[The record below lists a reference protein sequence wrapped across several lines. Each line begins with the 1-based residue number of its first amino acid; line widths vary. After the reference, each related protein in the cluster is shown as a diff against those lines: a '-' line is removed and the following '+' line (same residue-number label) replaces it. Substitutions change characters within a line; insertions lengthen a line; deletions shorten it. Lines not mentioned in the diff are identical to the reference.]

1 VSKIKS
7 NVVICDNGRRNTHL
21 SNKDPERYKAI
32 LDALIDGD
40 ISMPAI
46 AAKYGVSKGT
56 IIQIKHDNAD
66 KLPDWKQRTEKVLSE
81 TVVKMAKDIDEN
93 FAKIPAQS
101 KALSLAILSSKL
113 MEIQGQSTGQVHK
126 HVHIHNHGA
135 VSDLLAGLRGR
146 NVPSDESHQDRIK
159 PVNKGDNE

>member
-1 VSKIKS
+1 MSKTKS

-32 LDALIDGD
+32 LDALIEGEM
-40 ISMPAI
+40 SMPAI
-46 AAKYGVSKGT
+46 AAKYGTAKGT
-56 IIQIKHDNAD
+56 IQQIKHDNAD
-66 KLPDWKQRTEKVLSE
+66 KLPDWKQRTERILSD

-113 MEIQGQSTGQVHK
+113 MEIQGNSTGQVHK

-146 NVPSDESHQDRIK
+146 NVPTDGIRDDQIK
-159 PVNKGDNE
+159 PVNKG

>member
-1 VSKIKS
+1 
-7 NVVICDNGRRNTHL
+7 VVICDNGRRNTHL

-32 LDALIDGD
+32 LDALIEGEM
-40 ISMPAI
+40 SMPAI
-46 AAKYGVSKGT
+46 AAKYGTAKGT
-56 IIQIKHDNAD
+56 IQQIKHDNAD
-66 KLPDWKQRTEKVLSE
+66 KLPDWKQRTERILSD

-113 MEIQGQSTGQVHK
+113 MEIQGNSTGQVHK

-146 NVPSDESHQDRIK
+146 NVPTDGIRDDQIK
-159 PVNKGDNE
+159 PVNKG

>member
-1 VSKIKS
+1 MSKIKS
-7 NVVICDNGRRNTHL
+7 NVVICKNGRRNTHL

-32 LDALIDGD
+32 LEALIDGEM
-40 ISMPAI
+40 SMPAI
-46 AAKYGVSKGT
+46 AAKYTVAKGT
-56 IIQIKHDNAD
+56 IQQIKHDNAD
-66 KLPDWKQRTEKVLSE
+66 KLPDWRQRTEKILSD
-81 TVVKMAKDIDEN
+81 TVVKMARDIDEN

-135 VSDLLAGLRGR
+135 VSDLLANLRGR
-146 NVPSDESHQDRIK
+146 NVPTDGILDDQIK
-159 PVNKGDNE
+159 AANKG

>member
-1 VSKIKS
+1 MSKIKS

-21 SNKDPERYKAI
+21 SNKDPERYQAI
-32 LDALIDGD
+32 LDALIEGD
-40 ISMPAI
+40 MSMPAI
-46 AAKYGVSKGT
+46 AAKYGTAKGT
-56 IIQIKHDNAD
+56 IQQIKHDNAD

-135 VSDLLAGLRGR
+135 VSDLLANLRGG
-146 NVPSDESHQDRIK
+146 NVPSGEPQQDRIK
-159 PVNKGDNE
+159 AANKG

>member
-1 VSKIKS
+1 MSKTAS
-7 NVVICDNGRRNTHL
+7 NVVICANGRRNTHL
-21 SNKDPERYKAI
+21 SNKDPEKYQAI
-32 LDALIDGD
+32 LDALIEGD
-40 ISMPAI
+40 MSMPAI
-46 AAKYGVSKGT
+46 AAKLGVSKGT

-66 KLPDWKQRTEKVLSE
+66 KLPDWKQRTEKILSD

-146 NVPSDESHQDRIK
+146 NVPADGIRDDQIK
-159 PVNKGDNE
+159 PVNKG

>member
-1 VSKIKS
+1 VSKTKS

-32 LDALIDGD
+32 LDALIEGEM
-40 ISMPAI
+40 SMPAI
-46 AAKYGVSKGT
+46 AAKYGTAKGT
-56 IIQIKHDNAD
+56 IQQIKHDNAD
-66 KLPDWKQRTEKVLSE
+66 KLPDWKQRTERILSD

-113 MEIQGQSTGQVHK
+113 MEIQGNSTGQVHK

-146 NVPSDESHQDRIK
+146 NVPTDGIRDDQIK
-159 PVNKGDNE
+159 PVNKG